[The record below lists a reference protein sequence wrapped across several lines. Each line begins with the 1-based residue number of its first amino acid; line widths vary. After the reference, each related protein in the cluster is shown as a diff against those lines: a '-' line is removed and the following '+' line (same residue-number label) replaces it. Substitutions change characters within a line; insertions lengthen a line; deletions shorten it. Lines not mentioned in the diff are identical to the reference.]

1 MASFEAEASKMV
13 RKPYFDLGPDQQRER
28 LALAQ
33 RMVRAIL
40 QDPEVSFRR
49 DASDVV
55 LLVGGSMENPGEV
68 MAAAADV
75 NAMPL
80 MCYAVLAQC
89 NCPCDKLCV
98 CLVGALVM
106 RCMRQGVR

>member
-1 MASFEAEASKMV
+1 MASFEAEAGKML

-49 DASDVV
+49 NASCVV
-55 LLVGGSMENPGEV
+55 SLVG
-68 MAAAADV
+68 
-75 NAMPL
+75 
-80 MCYAVLAQC
+80 
-89 NCPCDKLCV
+89 
-98 CLVGALVM
+98 
-106 RCMRQGVR
+106 R